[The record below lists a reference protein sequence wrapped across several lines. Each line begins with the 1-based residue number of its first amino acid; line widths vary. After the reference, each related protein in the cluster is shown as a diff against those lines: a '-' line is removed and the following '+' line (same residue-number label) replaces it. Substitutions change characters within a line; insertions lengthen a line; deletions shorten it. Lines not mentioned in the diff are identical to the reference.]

1 MKRFLL
7 RLIDNIKEKKFL
19 KIIKTCIL
27 FFGLLFIFFLFQN
40 SILEIFDKTVLP
52 FCENIKSTPYSNI
65 SFIIIVGLC
74 LILCA
79 RFIVNGYR
87 VSQKIIFPSL
97 LITLIYIYCR
107 IICGY
112 DSIPH
117 LFFNCGYSDILI
129 VVGWLLVIS
138 ARISTARHNYL
149 RKKAREQSRSK
160 IINRVNL
167 AIDSPISLPAEDQLD
182 YFPVAQIL
190 CNTIRNLPIGKHCS
204 IGLIAPWGTGKTSF
218 LNLLRHYL
226 ASKEYLIL
234 AFNPRHSKAPSL
246 IQEDFFNLLA
256 GELAYYDSEFS
267 NDIKEYLQSIDIINK
282 TSYLKSLLNI
292 HSTWARDDEKENI
305 DKIIS
310 MHWDRIIVI
319 IEDFDRLLKDEII
332 EVLKLIDGN
341 ASFSNLIFITAFD
354 KAKTISILS
363 SADNTF
369 TDKFFD
375 IEFPLPLRPYSA
387 IYKLLETGL
396 LNLISNDIEKE
407 SIKVRLIN
415 KYTIFKKYLPT
426 IRDVKRFVNMISIAY
441 PPIDGEV
448 DFVEYVLISLVKYR
462 NNDEF
467 LQIASVNIAKQDIFG
482 IADGKGKIPDKF
494 KGFSSYDILSEIFDR
509 ATPIGFRSIRRP
521 ESYDIYFQNFLYG
534 HLRLKE
540 IESILDPDT
549 NLYKTIDAFNWEFC
563 SNDIMNYLQSRD
575 ISNFDKT
582 VQFERF
588 IKVILYLHSTQ
599 KETYYTTQ
607 VIKGLLQPESRTM
620 ACTKYGYTDEKYKQ
634 MFSKFLNSFYNE
646 FPVTLTKELIIASI
660 DNPDCFIISRNEL
673 LSIAIKNFT
682 AFSNKVPTTS
692 ILHYNLMLCCITE
705 IEPNSRK
712 IHIDKTILEQTFALI
727 QQSPGGYFAHF
738 VRLQYVSS
746 DETSNAIIC
755 DPFWQYIFKTQDVI
769 ESIIDT
775 ASEESIPNLVLIR
788 NFWELYKSNEFN
800 PIMFDHD
807 GVVKSKIDNSLVDE
821 MARYNIYEQ
830 IEKEFQVQKCKS
842 DKGEITNTLF
852 HNYCRNWL
860 NQLKKLNLQ
869 ILTITNLMK
878 RLEDELK

>member
-1 MKRFLL
+1 MKRFLMK
-7 RLIDNIKEKKFL
+7 LIDNIKEKKFL
-19 KIIKTCIL
+19 KNIKTCVL

-40 SILEIFDKTVLP
+40 SILGIFDKTVLP
-52 FCENIKSTPYSNI
+52 FCENIKSTLYTNI

-74 LILCA
+74 LILCV

-87 VSQKIIFPSL
+87 VSQKIIVPSL
-97 LITLIYIYCR
+97 LIILIYIYCR
-107 IICGY
+107 IICDY

-117 LFFNCGYSDILI
+117 LLFNCGYSDILI
-129 VVGWLLVIS
+129 VAGWGLIIS
-138 ARISTARHNYL
+138 ARISTVRHNYL

-160 IINRVNL
+160 IINHINL

-182 YFPVAQIL
+182 YFPVAQML

-218 LNLLRHYL
+218 LNLIRLYL

-234 AFNPRHSKAPSL
+234 AFNPRHSKTSSL

-256 GELAYYDSEFS
+256 GELAYNDSEFS
-267 NDIKEYLQSIDIINK
+267 NEIEEYLQSIDVINK
-282 TSYLKSLLNI
+282 NSYIKSFLNI
-292 HSTWARDDEKENI
+292 HKRWSRTEEKENI
-305 DKIIS
+305 DRIISKHWDKII
-310 MHWDRIIVI
+310 II

-341 ASFSNLIFITAFD
+341 ASFSNIIFITAFD

-396 LNLISNDIEKE
+396 LNLISNEIEKE
-407 SIKVRLIN
+407 GIKVLLSN
-415 KYTIFKKYLPT
+415 KYIIFKKYLPT
-426 IRDVKRFVNMISIAY
+426 IRDVKRFVNMVSLAY
-441 PPIDGEV
+441 PPIDSEV
-448 DFVEYVLISLVKYR
+448 DFLEYILISLIKYR
-462 NNDEF
+462 HNDEF
-467 LQIASVNIAKQDIFG
+467 RQIASVNIAKQDVFG
-482 IADGKGKIPDKF
+482 IADGGSKIPETF
-494 KGFSSYDILSEIFDR
+494 KTFSSYDILSEIFDR
-509 ATPIGFRSIRRP
+509 VTPIGFRSIRRP
-521 ESYDIYFQNFLYG
+521 ESYDIYFQDFIYG
-534 HLRLKE
+534 HLKLKE
-540 IESILDPDT
+540 IKPILDPNT
-549 NLYKTIDAFNWEFC
+549 NLSQIIDAFNWEFC

-575 ISNFDKT
+575 ILNFDT
-582 VQFERF
+582 SVQFERF

-607 VIKGLLQPESRTM
+607 VIKGLLQPETRTM
-620 ACTKYGYTDEKYKQ
+620 ACAKYGYTDEKYKQ
-634 MFSKFLNSFYNE
+634 MFSEFMTSFYNE
-646 FPVTLTKELIIASI
+646 FPVTITKELIIASI
-660 DNPDCFIISRNEL
+660 DNPDCLIFNHIEL
-673 LSIAIKNFT
+673 LDLAINNFMT
-682 AFSNKVPTTS
+682 FSHKVPTTN
-692 ILHYNLMLCCITE
+692 IQHYNLMLCCITE
-705 IEPNSRK
+705 IEANSRK
-712 IHIDKTILEQTFALI
+712 VHIDKTILEQTFALI

-755 DPFWQYIFKTQDVI
+755 DPFWPYIFKTHDAI
-769 ESIIDT
+769 EGIIGT
-775 ASEESIPNLVLIR
+775 ATEESIPNLVLIR
-788 NFWELYKSNEFN
+788 NFWELYKNN
-800 PIMFDHD
+800 DYKPIVFDHD
-807 GVVKSKIDNSLVDE
+807 GIVKSKIDNSLADE
-821 MARYNIYEQ
+821 MSRYNIYIQ
-830 IEKEFQVQKCKS
+830 IEKEFQGQKCKF

-860 NQLKKLNLQ
+860 NQLEKLNLH

-878 RLEDELK
+878 RLKEELK